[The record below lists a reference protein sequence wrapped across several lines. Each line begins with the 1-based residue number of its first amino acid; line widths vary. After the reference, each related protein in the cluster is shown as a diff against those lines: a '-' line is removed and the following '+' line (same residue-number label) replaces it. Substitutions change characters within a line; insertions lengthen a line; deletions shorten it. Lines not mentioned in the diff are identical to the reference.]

1 MVTGSLAPSL
11 VLPLLCTLE
20 EKDEVVVSGMENLI
34 AVVLE
39 INSPEIRLL

>member
-20 EKDEVVVSGMENLI
+20 EKEVEVSRMENLI